1 MKIFRV
7 KCSSASD
14 SYCDSPSYFILSD
27 IIQHKPLIQ
36 HRMVWVFV
44 AGACYEA
51 GKPWAKAGYGVR
63 FRSPSLTV
71 GPGRRNCKGTFSG
84 RQTVLE
90 AELQA
95 AIEAVKIAIRDGF
108 SCLKIHTDSR
118 QLFNGA
124 TCQMNKWT
132 RNNWQ
137 TPNGEAVVSKEKWI
151 ELSDVMGQYP
161 AEITWRFVRNVRTTG
176 QKEANRLACEA
187 ASFDRYDRQSTNI
200 LQMARN
206 HLRVNELLMEDIQR
220 GLSVK
225 DDIVELMKEL
235 ADILDTV
242 TKERLKALEAPD
254 PADLIAKSCG

>member
-1 MKIFRV
+1 
-7 KCSSASD
+7 
-14 SYCDSPSYFILSD
+14 
-27 IIQHKPLIQ
+27 
-36 HRMVWVFV
+36 MVWVFV
-44 AGACYEA
+44 AGACHEA

-71 GPGRRNCKGTFSG
+71 GPGRRNCKRTFSG

-90 AELQA
+90 AELHA

-118 QLFNGA
+118 QLFNGV
-124 TCQMNKWT
+124 TIQMNKWM

-151 ELSDVMGQYP
+151 ELSDVMGLYT

-176 QKEANRLACEA
+176 IKEAKRMAFEA
-187 ASFDRYDRQSTNI
+187 ASFDHYDRQSTNI
-200 LQMARN
+200 LQMVQN
-206 HLRVNELLMEDIQR
+206 HLRVTDPLMEDIQR
-220 GLSVK
+220 GLIVK
-225 DDIVELMKEL
+225 NEVVDLMKEM

-242 TKERLKALEAPD
+242 TKERLKALKARD
-254 PADLIAKSCG
+254 PADLITKSCG